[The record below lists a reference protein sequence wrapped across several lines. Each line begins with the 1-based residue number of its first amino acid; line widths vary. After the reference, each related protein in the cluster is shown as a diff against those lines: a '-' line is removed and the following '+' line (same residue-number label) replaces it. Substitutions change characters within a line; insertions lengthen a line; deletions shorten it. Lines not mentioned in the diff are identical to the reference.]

1 MVWQTRLPT
10 PQEPSLGAL
19 GTDRPPSRSAMT
31 ARMLQL
37 FRRAALGSAA
47 PNAVA
52 AQPGIDSPVRRE
64 PFISSLAKGQPG
76 AARSTAHSSAE
87 DESRGLG
94 QGRQEAAQ
102 GHRHDRLI
110 PPALAPHTINFSHR
124 SEAPG
129 PPLIGRRPLGPP
141 SQLISTF
148 IPDALPDAVAAA
160 RPRRAVAAHEGPR
173 VVDNRYAG
181 GRTYV

>member
-19 GTDRPPSRSAMT
+19 ATDRLPPKIRHTRSHVATLPPRCSRLCRS
-31 ARMLQL
+31 
-37 FRRAALGSAA
+37 
-47 PNAVA
+47 NAVA
-52 AQPGIDSPVRRE
+52 AQPRIGSPVRRE
-64 PFISSLAKGQPG
+64 PCISSLANGQQG

-141 SQLISTF
+141 SQLSTF